1 MDKANDLDKT
11 AWPHPHFC
19 QYCHSVD
26 FDAVYHVLSL
36 HATLRVPLRTT
47 VTWSRVRST
56 KNADSP
62 LPIRFQICPS
72 LLHATLT
79 LPAPSPLIATE
90 LTLVEVKSRSANQLN
105 NEWLTSPRASLS
117 IHLSLTHTT
126 LFTFWKG
133 STIIRKKKP
142 WYGGNIITF
151 THINLKNN
159 KYNEYSR
166 YKWQKA
172 MSGFFHGGAFPQHVF
187 RPVRVRVGE
196 YLWPMVSETVTDGE
210 MRTIQRS

>member
-1 MDKANDLDKT
+1 LHTVWYKDATWDSERTTTARRLSAYNVLVSTVITTTSSLFENDNNLMDKANDLDKT

-133 STIIRKKKP
+133 STIIRKK
-142 WYGGNIITF
+142 NRDTAAI
-151 THINLKNN
+151 
-159 KYNEYSR
+159 
-166 YKWQKA
+166 
-172 MSGFFHGGAFPQHVF
+172 
-187 RPVRVRVGE
+187 
-196 YLWPMVSETVTDGE
+196 
-210 MRTIQRS
+210 